1 MLRDSLR
8 RLEGGSLEH
17 KLQALGA
24 RSPVGRVGRPEEI
37 AQAILF
43 LADGE
48 RSSFITGQALT
59 VDGGATAKLST
70 E

>member
-1 MLRDSLR
+1 VADPR
-8 RLEGGSLEH
+8 
-17 KLQALGA
+17 
-24 RSPVGRVGRPEEI
+24 EI

-48 RSSFITGQALT
+48 RSSFITGESLV
-59 VDGGATAKLST
+59 VDGGALAKLST